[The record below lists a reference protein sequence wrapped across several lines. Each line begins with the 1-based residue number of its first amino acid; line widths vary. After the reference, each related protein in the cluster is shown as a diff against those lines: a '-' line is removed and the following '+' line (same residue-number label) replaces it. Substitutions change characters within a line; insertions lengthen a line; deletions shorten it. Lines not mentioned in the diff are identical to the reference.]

1 MRNITT
7 VLVLAFAFAAIT
19 IATIA
24 PNQRH
29 SMAIE
34 RTDTG
39 NMEDSR
45 TTNKWDSPAMPS
57 PCELD
62 PTLQGCGELIDV
74 CELDNTL
81 MGCGDPDYK

>member
-1 MRNITT
+1 MRNIMTAI
-7 VLVLAFAFAAIT
+7 VLAFAFAAIT
-19 IATIA
+19 IATIT
-24 PNQRH
+24 PVYRH

-34 RTDTG
+34 RQ

-57 PCELD
+57 PCQLD

-81 MGCGDPDYK
+81 MGCGDPSYK